1 MRKWF
6 RRGYGPDEPPK
17 PKREMLPNK
26 RRCETIRISVNDM
39 NMDMTVGYY
48 PDGRPGEVFVS
59 SIKAGTTA
67 DAMFRD
73 AAIVLSMGLQHGVP
87 LATIAGAISR
97 DEDAAPMSFLGALVD
112 LLLKEAQR

>member
-6 RRGYGPDEPPK
+6 RRGYGADEPPK

-26 RRCETIRISVNDM
+26 RRSETFSVEVN
-39 NMDMTVGYY
+39 NMHMMMTVGYY

-59 SIKAGTTA
+59 NIKSGTTA

-73 AAIVLSMGLQHGVP
+73 AAIILSVALQHGVP
-87 LATIAGAISR
+87 MDVLWHATSR
-97 DEDAAPMSFLGALVD
+97 DEDDAPESFIGALLQKLVED
-112 LLLKEAQR
+112 RT